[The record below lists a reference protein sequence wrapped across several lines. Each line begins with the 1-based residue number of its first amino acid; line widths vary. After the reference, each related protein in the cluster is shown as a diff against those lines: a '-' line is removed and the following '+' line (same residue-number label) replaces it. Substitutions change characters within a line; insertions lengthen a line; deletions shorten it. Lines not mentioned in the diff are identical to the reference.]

1 MVAKSQTTGY
11 RSVACPAPLSMEFS
25 RKEYW
30 SGLPFP
36 SPGNLPDP
44 GIEPESPALQICYHL
59 SHQAKQLLVTQ
70 LCLTLCDPMDCNLPH
85 FFVRR
90 LLQARILELLIID
103 VLNSWS
109 DHSKTSAVS
118 ESDSDACPVCSVFFC
133 LSMPCNFLL
142 KAGCGD
148 SGERS

>member
-1 MVAKSQTTGY
+1 MPGPTSEEQGVMRATS
-11 RSVACPAPLSMEFS
+11 ALSITLRAQS
-25 RKEYW
+25 LQ
-30 SGLPFP
+30 SG
-36 SPGNLPDP
+36 
-44 GIEPESPALQICYHL
+44 
-59 SHQAKQLLVTQ
+59 
-70 LCLTLCDPMDCNLPH
+70 LTLCNLMDCSPPGSS
-85 FFVRR
+85 VRR
-90 LLQARILELLIID
+90 ILQARILELLIID

-118 ESDSDACPVCSVFFC
+118 ESDSDACLVCSVFFC